1 MADFTVADV
10 KTLREQTGA
19 GMMDAKKAL
28 TEAGGDIEAAVDALR
43 AKGLAASSE
52 GFNAAIRA
60 LGRVAPSWLRPLR
73 LELYLEMEQLELAP
87 DAHAHAAALSE
98 LERGGPLAAERTAR
112 VRMALD
118 APTTA
123 RASSDGQGGLAWP
136 PLRSGKLGR
145 EQSTRAEKEKVPL
158 REPSRVAQAEC
169 QCCGG

>member
-1 MADFTVADV
+1 MGVCLHGVSVHTVA
-10 KTLREQTGA
+10 L
-19 GMMDAKKAL
+19 
-28 TEAGGDIEAAVDALR
+28 AVVVVVRRLLIFYLQMEE
-43 AKGLAASSE
+43 LA
-52 GFNAAIRA
+52 
-60 LGRVAPSWLRPLR
+60 
-73 LELYLEMEQLELAP
+73 LAP

-136 PLRSGKLGR
+136 PLRYGKLGR
-145 EQSTRAEKEKVPL
+145 EQSTRAEKQKVPL
-158 REPSRVAQAEC
+158 REPSRAAQAEC

>member
-1 MADFTVADV
+1 M
-10 KTLREQTGA
+10 
-19 GMMDAKKAL
+19 
-28 TEAGGDIEAAVDALR
+28 R
-43 AKGLAASSE
+43 ANGLAASSE

-73 LELYLEMEQLELAP
+73 LELYLQMEQLALAP

-136 PLRSGKLGR
+136 PLRYGKLGR